1 MTFRDDVKPL
11 VMGVPEGTPFVCD
24 ACNVQLTDN
33 RKIAIA
39 DSYQTSWGLVCVKCY
54 DETFRPDIEDVK
66 SPDHGAVRLIRA
78 WKTGEDLHPISED
91 PTAGTMT
98 AVLLCPHCNVIS
110 LIDLGNISTKQA
122 NERTQRCPA
131 CGREVK
137 A

>member
-1 MTFRDDVKPL
+1 
-11 VMGVPEGTPFVCD
+11 MGSGADYSEDFAVLSGEVC
-24 ACNVQLTDN
+24 C
-33 RKIAIA
+33 RKSAYGCR
-39 DSYQTSWGLVCVKCY
+39 SKGG
-54 DETFRPDIEDVK
+54 
-66 SPDHGAVRLIRA
+66 DHGAVRLIRA

-110 LIDLGNISTKQA
+110 LIDLGNISAKQA